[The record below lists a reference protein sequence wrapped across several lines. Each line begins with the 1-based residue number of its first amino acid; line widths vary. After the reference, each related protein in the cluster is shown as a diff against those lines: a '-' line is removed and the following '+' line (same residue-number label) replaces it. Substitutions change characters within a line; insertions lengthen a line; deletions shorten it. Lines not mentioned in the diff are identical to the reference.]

1 MVMFVMMWMIMI
13 VVTMTISQREMQ
25 RKKGERWR
33 DRRERR
39 ERREREVKT
48 GALQEVIMW
57 KIWFAFYKS
66 SLHNIEDRGE
76 RWKDESVKWKKG
88 EWPTK

>member
-1 MVMFVMMWMIMI
+1 MVSIVMVMFVMMWMIMI

-33 DRRERR
+33 DRR

-76 RWKDESVKWKKG
+76 RWKDESVK
-88 EWPTK
+88 